1 MATAGA
7 LDQYWLETTFR
18 INARYQLLGRWR
30 YDQHLGGLTE
40 QTYGIRQRF
49 GETWDVQYGV
59 SYFRNTTNQNGF
71 GLNVRVML
79 LVH

>member
-1 MATAGA
+1 
-7 LDQYWLETTFR
+7 L
-18 INARYQLLGRWR
+18 IGRWR
-30 YDQHLGGLTE
+30 YDEHLGGLTE

-59 SYFRNTTNQNGF
+59 SYFRSTLNQNGF
-71 GLNVRVML
+71 GINVRVML